1 MTALTLLNLLNLLGK
16 VILMKMRRSSSR
28 IGIQRRFQNNVR
40 FEAQIRER
48 DDVDVTVDFFSGS
61 VVVSLVRIGGGGKG
75 GGHLVVAFTYSL
87 LFISVSCEEVVKEN
101 ISSMFDYS
109 SFKEASS
116 HLPARA

>member
-16 VILMKMRRSSSR
+16 VILMKTRRRSSSR

-87 LFISVSCEEVVKEN
+87 LCDK
-101 ISSMFDYS
+101 
-109 SFKEASS
+109 
-116 HLPARA
+116 L

>member
-1 MTALTLLNLLNLLGK
+1 MTTLTLLNLNLLGK
-16 VILMKMRRSSSR
+16 VILMRRRSGSR

-40 FEAQIRER
+40 FETQIRER

-61 VVVSLVRIGGGGKG
+61 VVVRIAFIGGGGKG

-87 LFISVSCEEVVKEN
+87 LRISVRCEEVLKEN
-101 ISSMFDYS
+101 ISLVFDYS
-109 SFKEASS
+109 SFKEVSS